1 MKINLRTM
9 KNLRKLL
16 IILLAISLNACK
28 KDNSKES
35 KKEDLQHSGKSISEK
50 EIDTSYKKNIKLFEN
65 YYYLMPENLIS
76 KFGDETIISCK
87 GVDYTFHV
95 TFEFKGKLLKE
106 VQLYGE
112 SYEGLHKI
120 IALYSDKYGT
130 PKTDMRKETYN
141 SNDLYVKNI
150 IKITDPIYDSSKHK
164 KISNINNLD
173 DLEKTVYASKFIDK
187 KNKIY
192 RDNNNYYYVLMMD
205 VTQNVAVP
213 LMCEVNLEKFYYTR
227 NMFTKTYEW
236 ENNGKIISIDYY
248 YKNEYIGYKNAVQ
261 EEMKSLNISYSS
273 IQDKNKKDS
282 SQSDELEKERKEKK
296 EKEQKTKS
304 KI

>member
-1 MKINLRTM
+1 LIN
-9 KNLRKLL
+9 KN
-16 IILLAISLNACK
+16 
-28 KDNSKES
+28 
-35 KKEDLQHSGKSISEK
+35 GV
-50 EIDTSYKKNIKLFEN
+50 
-65 YYYLMPENLIS
+65 
-76 KFGDETIISCK
+76 ETIISFN

-95 TFEFKGKLLKE
+95 TFEFKEKLLKE

-112 SYEGLHKI
+112 SYEGLDKI
-120 IALYSDKYGT
+120 IALYIDKYGT
-130 PKTDMRKETYN
+130 PKTDMRKETYD
-141 SNDLYVKNI
+141 SDDLYVKNI
-150 IKITDPIYDSSKHK
+150 IRITDPIYDRSKHK
-164 KISNINNLD
+164 KISNISTLSN
-173 DLEKTVYASKFIDK
+173 LEKIVYVSKFIDK

-192 RDNNNYYYVLMMD
+192 RDDNNYYVLMMD

-213 LMCEVNLEKFYYTR
+213 LMCEVNLEKFYFTR
-227 NMFTKTYEW
+227 NLYTKTYEW

-248 YKNEYIGYKNAVQ
+248 YKNEYVGYKNAVQ

-273 IQDKNKKDS
+273 IQDKDKKDS